1 MRPATLEAI
10 LGGAIEKGE
19 ALAVARLAAIAGAKR
34 TSEWIPLCH
43 PIPLDGVEVDL
54 APDPKLPGI
63 RVTVAATAEARTGV
77 EMEALTAVSVAA
89 LTLYDMCKALHR
101 GIRITDVS
109 LVHKSGGRS
118 GEWTREPDP
127 EPDPE
132 PEPG

>member
-77 EMEALTAVSVAA
+77 EMEALTGVASA
-89 LTLYDMCKALHR
+89 LLALYDMCKGIDR
-101 GIRITDVS
+101 GMTLGPIRLLEKT
-109 LVHKSGGRS
+109 GGRS
-118 GEWTREPDP
+118 GSWRAD
-127 EPDPE
+127 
-132 PEPG
+132 